1 MDGYFSRI
9 YLYPSRESLKTLK
22 KCDIEQLFEDVGKLK
37 KIDDKGNSLIS
48 NGKPSLSRT
57 RWMIVRLS
65 DKFINKFENSASTET
80 LGTYISI
87 RQIKSLIKISK
98 KGKITGYAFVIFH
111 IIFLLLKEYSDENY
125 DYTNIKECII
135 SIYNTVDDYCAKN
148 PNDPVSN
155 FLIECYKV
163 VKTEIDNPT
172 GSKVA
177 ELKDFPSIPKRT
189 NCSNDE

>member
-9 YLYPSRESLKTLK
+9 YLYPSRESLKMLK
-22 KCDIEQLFEDVGKLK
+22 KCDIEKLFEDVGKFK
-37 KIDDKGNSLIS
+37 KIDDKGHSLIS
-48 NGKPSLSRT
+48 DGKPSLSRT

-65 DKFINKFENSASTET
+65 DKFINELENSASTET
-80 LGTYISI
+80 LGTYVSI

-111 IIFLLLKEYSDENY
+111 IIFSLLKKHSDKDY
-125 DYTNIKECII
+125 DYTNIKECIT

-148 PNDPVSN
+148 PNDPVAN

-163 VKTEIDNPT
+163 VKDEIDTNENAKIAT
-172 GSKVA
+172 L
-177 ELKDFPSIPKRT
+177 EDFPPIPKRT

>member
-9 YLYPSRESLKTLK
+9 YLYPSRESLKILK
-22 KCDIEQLFEDVGKLK
+22 KCDTEKLFEDVGKFI
-37 KIDDKGNSLIS
+37 KIDDKGHSLIS
-48 NGKPSLSRT
+48 DGKPSLSRT

-65 DKFINKFENSASTET
+65 DKFINDLENSASTET
-80 LGTYISI
+80 LGTYVSI

-111 IIFLLLKEYSDENY
+111 IIFSLLKEHSDKDY
-125 DYTNIKECII
+125 DYTNIKECIT
-135 SIYNTVDDYCAKN
+135 SIYNTVDDYCSKN
-148 PNDPVSN
+148 PNDPVAN

-163 VKTEIDNPT
+163 VKDEIDTPENSEIAT
-172 GSKVA
+172 L
-177 ELKDFPSIPKRT
+177 EDFPPIPKRT